1 MSMKLVCGVMVNGE
15 EQTKVVTTVSG
26 LDNNAKFLRT
36 IPGIGKP
43 FYIFNT
49 LPAGVVGADF
59 EGAPVVSEDV
69 NVNKQLIQE
78 QLDNPP
84 LDKIIFA

>member
-15 EQTKVVTTVSG
+15 EQTRVVTTVSG

-49 LPAGVVGADF
+49 LPTGVIGADF
-59 EGAPVVSEDV
+59 NGAPIVSEDIA
-69 NVNKQLIQE
+69 VNKQLIEE
-78 QLDNPP
+78 QLANPQ
-84 LDKIIFA
+84 LDKIIFS